1 MRNIFYLFLL
11 VTNLIYSQ
19 HTFDVNSQSV
29 DINTNFSIEI
39 GLDNSV
45 EVTAFQFDLDYD
57 GGAFDLLTGHT
68 LTSRAENHSITASN
82 INDNKIRVIVYSASN
97 EVIDIGSGSILNLQC
112 LSNNEP
118 GSYSLSIS
126 EVILS
131 DASGSGLSTSVIN
144 GNITIVGPEFN
155 LQTAS
160 VNFGEIP
167 IGSSPTQ
174 SVSISNDGNSDL
186 VLSSHSLDA
195 PFSTDQS
202 FPLSISSGSSTSISI
217 NVATD
222 SKQVV
227 SKELTF
233 TTNDVDP
240 LRALQKTTIQA
251 DIFAVNEIYIGSGEG
266 ESNTEITIPVSVS
279 NMEPFSGFQFDI
291 TLPNDVTF
299 VENSSTYTSRASD
312 HIIAANVISGNTLRF
327 VAYSNSNATF
337 SGNSGEVFNFKII
350 PNLNSGT
357 YSLNISNPII
367 SNVEL
372 GNITSDV
379 YNGSFSIAAP
389 YLSTNIQTID
399 YGRIPITEV
408 QTTQIQLQNS
418 GSAQLVIDELVYNT
432 DILFFPLQLPL
443 NIEVGA
449 STSEDLVF
457 TPNEIGLYDE
467 DISVRNNSP
476 DEQQIINVLADVF
489 SPNYL
494 RIVDKYVFRE
504 GTSSVS
510 LNLVNNDL
518 VRAIQFDIEFPDGFT
533 LDLDN
538 IAEATL
544 LDDFTM
550 STSSIGTNE
559 YRFVIYTLSNGTISV
574 GDQTILSLPIYV
586 AESVALGEY
595 NFDITN
601 VVLSSA
607 TNQNISSE
615 ALLTGII
622 TVVEDTLPPAITVT
636 GDNPMTIEVGSTFT
650 DPGATVIDNYD
661 DDVEITTNGTVDANT
676 VGSYTITYIATDDS
690 GNTSTATRV
699 VNVVDTTSPTITCI
713 ETYSLNL
720 DENGLGEISID
731 DILESSFDLSGID
744 NVSLSVNSFDCSSLG
759 QNNITIAVT
768 DYYGNST
775 ECISTI
781 TVIDNTIPT
790 VTAPDDITTCSIDNF
805 ELEDPEVQD
814 NCSIVSI
821 TNDLPSTL
829 EGDIVV
835 TWTVTDSSGNIST
848 TTQNIFMADLN
859 PPTITAPEDIEI
871 SVTDGCV
878 ASNANLGSP
887 VYSDDCAVAAVYNDA
902 PDNLQLGQTT
912 VIWTVEDEMGNI
924 ATAEQLVTVI
934 DDIAP
939 EITPSSA
946 DLNINCL
953 ASEVNIGTPNVS
965 DNCSVASLTNDVPAS
980 DQFPVGITVVTW
992 TAVDNSGNSSTYE
1005 QTINILDQISPEVI
1019 CLDINLTL
1027 ESGIAIITVEDIDGG
1042 STDQCGI
1049 ESIVL
1054 SQYEFTEEHIGENI
1068 VNMTVYDYAGNTS
1081 SCEALVTVEAGLSLT
1096 DNLFDNLLVYP
1107 NPSSVLIYLN
1117 TNFSL
1122 DYILYNSIGQK
1133 ISDGKTDYEID
1144 ISELPSGVY
1153 YFRFLK
1159 DNQSTIRKVIKN

>member
-1 MRNIFYLFLL
+1 MRNIFYLFFL
-11 VTNLIYSQ
+11 VSNLIYSQ

-39 GLDNSV
+39 GLENSV

-57 GGAFDLLTGHT
+57 GDAFDLLTGHS
-68 LTSRAENHSITASN
+68 LTSRADNHSITASN

-97 EVIDIGSGSILNLQC
+97 EVIDIGSGPVLNLQC
-112 LSNNEP
+112 SSNNEP

-126 EVILS
+126 EVVLS
-131 DASGSGLSTSVIN
+131 DVSGSGLSTSAIN

-155 LQTAS
+155 LQTTS
-160 VNFGEIP
+160 INFGEIP

-186 VLSSHSLDA
+186 VLSSYSLDA

-202 FPLSISSGSSTSISI
+202 FPLTISSGSSTFINI
-217 NVATD
+217 NVSTD

-312 HIIAANVISGNTLRF
+312 HTIAANVISGNTLRF

-372 GNITSDV
+372 GDITSDV

-418 GSAQLVIDELVYNT
+418 GSSQLVIDELVYNT
-432 DILFFPLQLPL
+432 DILSFPLQLPL

-457 TPNEIGLYDE
+457 TPNVIGLYDE
-467 DISVRNNSP
+467 DISIRNNSP

-494 RIVDKYVFRE
+494 RIVDQDVPRDQ
-504 GTSSVS
+504 TSTVS

-533 LDLDN
+533 LDSDN
-538 IAEATL
+538 IIESSL

-559 YRFVIYTLSNGTISV
+559 YRFVIYTLSNGTVSI

-586 AESVALGEY
+586 ADSVA
-595 NFDITN
+595 
-601 VVLSSA
+601 
-607 TNQNISSE
+607 
-615 ALLTGII
+615 
-622 TVVEDTLPPAITVT
+622 
-636 GDNPMTIEVGSTFT
+636 
-650 DPGATVIDNYD
+650 
-661 DDVEITTNGTVDANT
+661 
-676 VGSYTITYIATDDS
+676 
-690 GNTSTATRV
+690 
-699 VNVVDTTSPTITCI
+699 
-713 ETYSLNL
+713 
-720 DENGLGEISID
+720 
-731 DILESSFDLSGID
+731 
-744 NVSLSVNSFDCSSLG
+744 
-759 QNNITIAVT
+759 
-768 DYYGNST
+768 
-775 ECISTI
+775 
-781 TVIDNTIPT
+781 
-790 VTAPDDITTCSIDNF
+790 
-805 ELEDPEVQD
+805 
-814 NCSIVSI
+814 
-821 TNDLPSTL
+821 
-829 EGDIVV
+829 
-835 TWTVTDSSGNIST
+835 
-848 TTQNIFMADLN
+848 
-859 PPTITAPEDIEI
+859 
-871 SVTDGCV
+871 
-878 ASNANLGSP
+878 
-887 VYSDDCAVAAVYNDA
+887 
-902 PDNLQLGQTT
+902 
-912 VIWTVEDEMGNI
+912 
-924 ATAEQLVTVI
+924 
-934 DDIAP
+934 
-939 EITPSSA
+939 
-946 DLNINCL
+946 
-953 ASEVNIGTPNVS
+953 IGV
-965 DNCSVASLTNDVPAS
+965 
-980 DQFPVGITVVTW
+980 
-992 TAVDNSGNSSTYE
+992 
-1005 QTINILDQISPEVI
+1005 
-1019 CLDINLTL
+1019 
-1027 ESGIAIITVEDIDGG
+1027 
-1042 STDQCGI
+1042 
-1049 ESIVL
+1049 
-1054 SQYEFTEEHIGENI
+1054 
-1068 VNMTVYDYAGNTS
+1068 
-1081 SCEALVTVEAGLSLT
+1081 
-1096 DNLFDNLLVYP
+1096 
-1107 NPSSVLIYLN
+1107 
-1117 TNFSL
+1117 
-1122 DYILYNSIGQK
+1122 
-1133 ISDGKTDYEID
+1133 
-1144 ISELPSGVY
+1144 
-1153 YFRFLK
+1153 
-1159 DNQSTIRKVIKN
+1159 